1 MIHVIV
7 VLHKIA
13 FVLPLYIFVSL
24 FQHSLA
30 LLTTIYI
37 YVSLFQRS
45 LALHR
50 KEPAYP
56 HANQLQ
62 SMCDVTV
69 RYRGSNLKLTYE
81 REDTR
86 DEIQVFQ
93 QHCGG
98 ENLLVF
104 HGLVEPGSKLKT

>member
-1 MIHVIV
+1 MSV
-7 VLHKIA
+7 
-13 FVLPLYIFVSL
+13 FS
-24 FQHSLA
+24 S
-30 LLTTIYI
+30 
-37 YVSLFQRS
+37 FQRS

-56 HANQLQ
+56 HATQLQ

-81 REDTR
+81 REDKR
-86 DEIQVFQ
+86 DEIQVYQ

-98 ENLLVF
+98 ENLMVF
-104 HGLVEPGSKLKT
+104 HGLVEPGSKLTLRLTSYTKEVFNILASF